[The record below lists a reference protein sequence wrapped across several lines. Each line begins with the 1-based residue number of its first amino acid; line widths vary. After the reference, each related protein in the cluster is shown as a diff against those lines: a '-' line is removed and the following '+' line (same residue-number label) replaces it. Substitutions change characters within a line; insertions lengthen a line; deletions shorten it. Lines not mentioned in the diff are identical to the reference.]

1 MLLNRLPDSVVDPV
15 KYQVSHSVSTQIDD
29 PSSIHILCSYLGS
42 YDTQGRC
49 NTFAIGET
57 DVYKRRSNER
67 HDELVL
73 VLEKNG
79 IELADFIRKGSRGR
93 EKLEKQ
99 HRLAEKGIRGPCV
112 LRPLTY
118 FDVGKSFLI
127 DSLHNVYL
135 GAFVS
140 TIFCEVIDE

>member
-1 MLLNRLPDSVVDPV
+1 MRSNYQSVFFC
-15 KYQVSHSVSTQIDD
+15 SH
-29 PSSIHILCSYLGS
+29 LGS

-49 NTFAIGET
+49 NTFVIGEN
-57 DVYKRRSNER
+57 DVLQRRSNER
-67 HDELVL
+67 HDELVM
-73 VLEKNG
+73 VLEKNAA
-79 IELADFIRKGSRGR
+79 ELSDFINKGSRGK

-118 FDVGKSFLI
+118 FDVGKSFLS

-140 TIFCEVIDE
+140 TTFCHIIDE